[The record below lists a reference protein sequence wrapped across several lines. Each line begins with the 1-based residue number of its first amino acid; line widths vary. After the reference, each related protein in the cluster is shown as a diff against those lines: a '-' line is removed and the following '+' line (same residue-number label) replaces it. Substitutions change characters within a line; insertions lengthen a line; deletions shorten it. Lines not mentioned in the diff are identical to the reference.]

1 MSSNSLQPEFD
12 HSLDP
17 RLDRVFAPMCTAL
30 SPAEAADLRRAVS
43 AHVERI
49 RSALT
54 TNEFLD
60 VATAERIA
68 DVLTG
73 LLDNYARRTELH
85 RALIVGAA
93 RYFVQARDVEPDFT
107 SLLGFD
113 DDVQVLNFVLDSIGR
128 ADLRVEL

>member
-1 MSSNSLQPEFD
+1 MLYNTLPLLG

-17 RLDRVFAPMCTAL
+17 RLDPVFAPMCTAL

-68 DVLTG
+68 NVLTG
-73 LLDNYARRTELH
+73 LLDDYACQTELRRT
-85 RALIVGAA
+85 LIVGAA
-93 RYFVQARDVEPDFT
+93 RYFVQARDAEPDLA
-107 SLLGFD
+107 SLLGLD

-128 ADLRVEL
+128 ADLKVEP

>member
-1 MSSNSLQPEFD
+1 MLYNTLPLLG

-17 RLDRVFAPMCTAL
+17 RLDCVFAPMCVAL
-30 SPAEAADLRRAVS
+30 SPAKAADLRHAVA

-49 RSALT
+49 RAALT

-60 VATAERIA
+60 MAAAERIA
-68 DVLTG
+68 DVLTE
-73 LLDNYARRTELH
+73 LLGDYARQPELH
-85 RALIVGAA
+85 CALIVGAA
-93 RYFVQARDVEPDFT
+93 RYFAEARDVEPDLT

-128 ADLRVEL
+128 ADLKVEL

>member
-1 MSSNSLQPEFD
+1 MSSQALPLFD

-17 RLDRVFAPMCTAL
+17 RVERVFAPMCTVL
-30 SPAEAADLRRAVS
+30 SPAEAADLRRAVL

-60 VATAERIA
+60 VATADRIGN
-68 DVLTG
+68 VLTG
-73 LLDNYARRTELH
+73 LLDNYARQSEAH

-93 RYFVQARDVEPDFT
+93 RYFVETHDTEPDLT

-113 DDVQVLNFVLDSIGR
+113 DDVQVLNHVLDTIGR
-128 ADLRVEL
+128 ADLKVEL